1 MADSALQLYCTATL
15 PVLYNDWCYEKQ
27 LMRGCSFL
35 GSRHQFGC
43 SVCVSCAVN
52 STVNMWSLDE
62 IAVGVIKAVN
72 TNEFNEMRYG
82 CRFNNLPR
90 KSSFLSAAAGFA
102 GLWAA
107 IVQIVG
113 GARDRPRKP
122 PKKIPGL
129 RTTHPFLPVL
139 PLSHFSFSASYTVQ
153 HKRCWSVQHNDLES
167 SSTVI
172 CCLYLKTG
180 FGWSGGCFFSF
191 HLFSQTRRVI
201 QIVVRRS
208 TAESWL
214 HNSLVVFCTKLAS

>member
-1 MADSALQLYCTATL
+1 
-15 PVLYNDWCYEKQ
+15 
-27 LMRGCSFL
+27 
-35 GSRHQFGC
+35 
-43 SVCVSCAVN
+43 
-52 STVNMWSLDE
+52 MWSLDE

-82 CRFNNLPR
+82 WRFNNLPR

-214 HNSLVVFCTKLAS
+214 HNSLVVFCTKLLPNGKETAWFISSDWWEMSSFKESRPMDLITWLGTLRCQPSHGNSNNPSC